1 MDNQKRMVIIETIGW
16 YGPVALILAYAL
28 VNFDAIKAD
37 SYVFQLLNLTG
48 AIAIIVISA
57 AKRVY
62 QSVVLN
68 IFWSIIAIVALVRL
82 VIA

>member
-1 MDNQKRMVIIETIGW
+1 MNNQKRMAIIEAIGW

-28 VNFDAIKAD
+28 VSFGVVGAE
-37 SYVFQLLNLTG
+37 SYAFQLLNLTG

-57 AKRVY
+57 AKKVY
-62 QSVVLN
+62 QSVALN

-82 VIA
+82 LIA